1 MDAESFLILVYSTG
15 HSEWNLALLIITAM
29 QQGGYPYYH
38 YGEKWEPGTLSY
50 RLHNDWITVG
60 WKAAEGEMI
69 KYLAWQSSQQ
79 Y

>member
-38 YGEKWEPGTLSY
+38 YGEK
-50 RLHNDWITVG
+50 
-60 WKAAEGEMI
+60 
-69 KYLAWQSSQQ
+69 
-79 Y
+79 